1 MKKLMI
7 IGGISM
13 MTAAGTNMIWH
24 KQKLN
29 DPNIFNPNTLAI
41 TSGGFFVTLGL
52 TYRF

>member
-1 MKKLMI
+1 MKKIAI

-13 MTAAGTNMIWH
+13 MTMAGTNMLWH

-29 DPNIFNPNTLAI
+29 QPNMFNPNTVAI
-41 TSGGFFVTLGL
+41 ATGGFFIGLGL